1 MAKIYG
7 LQGYLQGK
15 LGSTVFAIRNGEQ
28 LARQYNPSVSNPKT
42 AAQVANRAKLK
53 LLSQL
58 SQAVSKV
65 IAIPRRGM
73 LSPRN
78 IFTKVNYEYVGYANE
93 TASIPM
99 ADILLTNSYAG
110 LVGFRA
116 DRTSGNAIHVEMLES
131 VVDNWDRIVYVVLK
145 KTDSQQIMPATS
157 LVVDAA
163 GNSGNFPA
171 DLDMIEGAISIHAYG
186 VRLNTAASRVAFSNL
201 RAPRAEEVAKIVTNR
216 TYSEG
221 DLALSETRGLY
232 MDTDEEQAETTGVS
246 RVYISGIAYDQTNG
260 TTGSGGT
267 VTGGGNKEV
276 GSSVTLVATPAEDYV
291 FVGWRET
298 PAGSNVSTSPSLTF
312 TADGPHTYYAV
323 FRSTAGAT
331 YTLTVAKSSAGSGGG
346 SGDTVTGGGQKVA
359 GSQVTVVATPGGLS
373 RFEGWYS
380 RNGSLSPSDLVTTEP
395 SFTFTMPESDYA
407 LYAVFGASE

>member
-58 SQAVSKV
+58 SQSVSKV

-73 LSPRN
+73 QSPRN

-116 DRTSGNAIHVEMLES
+116 DRTSGTGIHVELLETA
-131 VVDNWDRIVYVVLK
+131 VNNWDRIVYVVLK
-145 KTDSQQIMPATS
+145 KTDSQQIMPAAS
-157 LVVDAA
+157 LVVEAP
-163 GNSGNFPA
+163 GNDGTFPA
-171 DLDMIEGAISIHAYG
+171 YLDMVSGAISVHAYG
-186 VRLNTAASRVAFSNL
+186 IRLNTAASHVAFSNL

-216 TYSEG
+216 TFSEG
-221 DLALSETRGLY
+221 DLSLSETRGLY
-232 MDTDEEQAETTGVS
+232 MDSNETQAETSGLSMVNVSSVVYDSTSGQEGV
-246 RVYISGIAYDQTNG
+246 G
-260 TTGSGGT
+260 GS
-267 VTGGGNKEV
+267 VTGTGIYELGT
-276 GSSVTLVATPAEDYV
+276 SVTLLASPDEGYA
-291 FVGWRET
+291 FVGWREN
-298 PAGSNVSTSPSLTF
+298 PSGSNVSSSLSFTF
-312 TADGPHTYYAV
+312 NADGNRTYYAV
-323 FRSTAGAT
+323 FRNVVPTT
-331 YTLTVAKSSAGSGGG
+331 YTLYVLKSSAGTGNG
-346 SGDTVTGGGQKVA
+346 TVSGGGQKVG
-359 GSQVTVVATPGGLS
+359 GSQVTVVAEPDDS
-373 RFEGWYS
+373 SYFAGWFRVS
-380 RNGSLSPSDLVTTEP
+380 GSLSSSELVSTEP
-395 SFTFTMPESDYA
+395 TFSFIMPEADYHV
-407 LYAVFGASE
+407 YAVFKLK

>member
-7 LQGYLQGK
+7 LQGYLRGK

-42 AAQVANRAKLK
+42 VAQVANRAKLK

-73 LSPRN
+73 QSPRN
-78 IFTKVNYEYVGYANE
+78 LFTKVNYEYVGYSNE

-110 LVGFRA
+110 LVGLRA
-116 DRTSGNAIHVEMLES
+116 DRTSGTAIHVEMVEGVS
-131 VVDNWDRIVYVVLK
+131 NNWDRIVYVVLR
-145 KTDSQQIMPATS
+145 KTDSQQIMPAAS
-157 LVVDAA
+157 LVVEAP
-163 GNSGNFPA
+163 GNDGTFPA
-171 DLDMIEGAISIHAYG
+171 DLDMVEGAISVHAYG

-221 DLALSETRGLY
+221 DLMLSETRGLY
-232 MDTDEEQAETTGVS
+232 METDEDQAESTGVS
-246 RVYISGIAYDQTNG
+246 RVYISGVAYDQTNG
-260 TTGSGGT
+260 TAGFGGT
-267 VTGGGNKEV
+267 VTGSGSKEL
-276 GSSVTLVATPAEDYV
+276 GSTVTLEAIAAVDYV

-298 PAGSNVSTSPSLTF
+298 PTGSNISTSPTFTF

-323 FRSTAGAT
+323 FRSTAGVT
-331 YTLTVAKSSAGSGGG
+331 YALTVAKSSAGSGNG
-346 SGDTVTGGGQKVA
+346 TVTGGGQKAA
-359 GSQVTVVATPGGLS
+359 GAEVTVTATPNAAS
-373 RFEGWYS
+373 AFMGWYTQ
-380 RNGSLSPSDLVTTEP
+380 NGSLSPSNKVTDDA
-395 SFTFTMPESDYA
+395 SFTFTMPEHAYA
-407 LYAVFGASE
+407 LYAVFDALD